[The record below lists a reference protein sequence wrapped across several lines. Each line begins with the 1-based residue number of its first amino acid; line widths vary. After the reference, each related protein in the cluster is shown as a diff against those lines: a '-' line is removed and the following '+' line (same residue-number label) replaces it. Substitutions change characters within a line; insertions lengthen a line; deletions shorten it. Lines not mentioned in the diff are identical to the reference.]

1 MLAGMMPTLDS
12 PGVMMPGQFGPMIRV
27 VPDACAWAK
36 NAAVSWTGTPSVITT
51 TSAIPASMASI
62 TAPLVNFGG
71 TNTTETVAPVSLTAS
86 ATEPKTGTAVA
97 GPSKPENS
105 T

>member
-27 VPDACAWAK
+27 VPDACACAK
-36 NAAVSWTGTPSVITT
+36 NAAVSCTGTPSVITT
-51 TSAIPASMASI
+51 TSATPASMASK

-71 TNTTETVAPVSLTAS
+71 TKTTDTSAPVSLTAS
-86 ATEPKTGTAVA
+86 ATDPKTGIA
-97 GPSKPENS
+97 
-105 T
+105 